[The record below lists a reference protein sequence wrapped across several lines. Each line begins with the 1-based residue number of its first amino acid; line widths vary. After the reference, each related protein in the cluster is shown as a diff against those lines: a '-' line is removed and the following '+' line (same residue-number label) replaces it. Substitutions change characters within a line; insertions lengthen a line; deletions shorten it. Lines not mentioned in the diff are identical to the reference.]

1 MASLA
6 VFAPVPQHPVL
17 AGAEAVHA
25 LLDDLLAGAVDGV
38 DHEAAITGWTRV
50 ARRVE
55 ALRLRLVSAADGAG
69 VAADLGLTGTD
80 AWLAARTRTDR
91 ASAVGTLRLAGALEE
106 PSSATAVAVCA
117 GEVSTEHAQVLVDTL
132 AKLPASV
139 TPGQRDVVER
149 HLVEQAREVAPARLR
164 QLARRALAAV
174 EPDPAVVD
182 AHEDTLLRTE
192 EDAAHDRAR
201 LTLHDNHDGTVSGH
215 FTVPTLAGSILRKV
229 VDAMTAPRRT
239 RPGVLTGAMRFDR
252 EHRARLAGQAFTE
265 LLAHLPTDR
274 LHGTVAATVVVT
286 LDHDTLVGA
295 VRAAGLDTGD
305 RLSAG
310 EARRLACGAGLL
322 PVVLGG
328 ASQVLDAGRTQ
339 RLFTRTQRTVLATRH
354 HECAADGC
362 DRPYAWCELHHRTP
376 WSAGGRTD
384 LADAVPLCGFHH
396 RRVHDRAYEHRFRS
410 DGSVTFHRR
419 T

>member
-1 MASLA
+1 MSAAA

-69 VAADLGLTGTD
+69 VATDLGLTGTD

-91 ASAVGTLRLAGALEE
+91 ASAVGTLRLAGALQE
-106 PSSATAVAVCA
+106 PSSVTAVAVSS
-117 GEVSTEHAQVLVDTL
+117 GEVSTEHAQVVVDTL
-132 AKLPASV
+132 AQLPASV
-139 TPGQRDVVER
+139 TPGQRAVVER

-164 QLARRALAAV
+164 RLARRALAAV
-174 EPDPAVVD
+174 EPDRVVVD
-182 AHEDTLLRTE
+182 AHEDALLRTE
-192 EDAAHDRAR
+192 EGSAHDRAR

-215 FTVPTLAGSILRKV
+215 FTVPSLAGSILRKV
-229 VDAMTAPRRT
+229 VDAMTAPRRA

-252 EHRARLAGQAFTE
+252 EHRARLAGQALTE
-265 LLAHLPTDR
+265 LLEHLPTDR
-274 LHGTVAATVVVT
+274 LHGKVAATVVVT

-339 RLFTRTQRTVLATRH
+339 RLFTQTQRTVLATRH

-362 DRPYAWCELHHRTP
+362 DRPYAWCELHHREP

-384 LADAVPLCGFHH
+384 LAHAVPLCGFHH
-396 RRVHDRAYEHRFRS
+396 RRVHDRAYDHRHRP